1 MTKKS
6 RRGRKKARQKKRTP
20 QRLPRGAPAPSPVGP
35 LPEGA
40 GLPPGMALPS
50 QRTVT
55 DFREQYTY
63 VYQDLKRIA
72 ILGGAMF
79 AVLIILSFVLR

>member
-1 MTKKS
+1 LAKKS
-6 RRGRKKARQKKRTP
+6 RRERKKARQKKRTP
-20 QRLPRGAPAPSPVGP
+20 QRLPHGAPAPSPVGP

-40 GLPPGMALPS
+40 RIPQGMALPS

-79 AVLIILSFVLR
+79 AVLITLSLVLR